1 MADSGSSPD
10 EGETGGAR
18 ADRGAPLV
26 ATPRRWAVG
35 TLSLAVG
42 LFALAQTYISL
53 WSAPRELMSFAGP
66 IAITTAVFGVF
77 LWLVLRGEELRLA
90 RQLRVARTGSSAIRA
105 MVTRRGHG
113 SGLTRLFSTR
123 VGVAAVLLAD
133 GERAA
138 ALALL
143 RRGSPLLRGGRLDG
157 LHRVL
162 EADLERALE
171 AKANLE
177 RAIERLA
184 ALPPIGN
191 READLYRTHVLV
203 KAVLELGDP
212 DKALEVA
219 DALQRSEDGE
229 ERVYVLWL
237 RTWFELDG
245 KQSGRDRVWPAPS
258 EGELRMATLLA
269 RAHGAE
275 KLVERLEERVAAIAH
290 PVAEK

>member
-1 MADSGSSPD
+1 
-10 EGETGGAR
+10 
-18 ADRGAPLV
+18 
-26 ATPRRWAVG
+26 
-35 TLSLAVG
+35 
-42 LFALAQTYISL
+42 
-53 WSAPRELMSFAGP
+53 
-66 IAITTAVFGVF
+66 
-77 LWLVLRGEELRLA
+77 
-90 RQLRVARTGSSAIRA
+90 

-133 GERAA
+133 GERAG

-245 KQSGRDRVWPAPS
+245 KESGRDRVWPAPS